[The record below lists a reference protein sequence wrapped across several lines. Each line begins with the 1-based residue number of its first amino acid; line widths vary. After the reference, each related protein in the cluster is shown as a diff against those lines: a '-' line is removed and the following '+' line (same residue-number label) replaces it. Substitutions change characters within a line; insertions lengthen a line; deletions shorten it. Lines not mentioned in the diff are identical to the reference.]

1 MKRGDSMDVR
11 GFRSHF
17 PTLQGD
23 DTPVYLDNA
32 CMTLRPEQV
41 IEAVQEYYALNP
53 SCAGRSVHRWGM
65 SVSQTVSR
73 CRRKLADYIGVKQA
87 REVVFTPNA
96 THSIN
101 QVAAGMQWK
110 PGDIV
115 LTSDREHNSN
125 LVPWL
130 QLKDKGVELRTVPS
144 LADNSFDLE
153 AFEAACADAGEHL
166 RVVSLVHVG
175 NLDGVE
181 IPIAEASKIA
191 HDHGAIIHVDGAQ
204 SAPHMP
210 IDVEALDCDLFS
222 FSIHKMLGPTG
233 VGALWGKEEILST
246 LEPICSGG
254 GTVSSASASE
264 YSLRTIPDRLE
275 GGLGHYAGIC
285 GTEAALDLLSQYNMH
300 DFAAQEI
307 RVNDIITN
315 GIKDLPGVEII
326 GPEAANKRG
335 GICSILLK
343 DLDIQNVGIL
353 MDEVGGVFVRSG
365 LHCVNQWFEPRGNM
379 QGSLRASA
387 YAYNT
392 EEEAKCFVDTFSEIV
407 EGLSGGI

>member
-1 MKRGDSMDVR
+1 MDVR
-11 GFRSHF
+11 EFRSHF

-23 DTPVYLDNA
+23 DVPVYLDNA
-32 CMTLRPEQV
+32 CMTLRPKQV
-41 IEAVQEYYALNP
+41 IDAVQEYYALNP

-101 QVAAGMQWK
+101 QVAAGLKWK
-110 PGDIV
+110 QGDIV

-130 QLKDKGVELRTVPS
+130 KLKDKGVELRTVPS

-181 IPIAEASKIA
+181 IPISEVSKIA

-204 SAPHMP
+204 SAPHIP
-210 IDVEALDCDLFS
+210 IDVEALGCDLFS

-233 VGALWGKEEILST
+233 VGALWGREEIMST
-246 LEPICSGG
+246 LEPICAGG

-285 GTEAALDLLSQYNMH
+285 GTEAALDLLSKYNMH
-300 DFAAQEI
+300 DFATQEI
-307 RVNDIITN
+307 RVNDIISN

-326 GPEAANKRG
+326 GPQAASKRG

-392 EEEAKCFVDTFSEIV
+392 EEEAKCFVDTFTEII
-407 EGLSGGI
+407 EGLSGGV